1 MNALQSYNIK
11 SKHNCTL
18 TTITLALIVAY
29 FMSPFNLGGLSKF
42 FAKILIIGLLCA
54 TIYVHFTSANELL
67 NVNQLFTDEQNNQ
80 ERNQYLIGIIF
91 SIILTC
97 FFLFIGKELFF

>member
-1 MNALQSYNIK
+1 MNALQTYNIK

-29 FMSPFNLGGLSKF
+29 FMSPFNLGGVSKF

-54 TIYVHFTSANELL
+54 TIYCQFISTHELL
-67 NVNQLFTDEQNNQ
+67 NINQLFTDAKNYQ
-80 ERNQYLIGIIF
+80 ERNQYLIGTIF
-91 SIILTC
+91 SIILL
-97 FFLFIGKELFF
+97 FFLLFIGKELFF